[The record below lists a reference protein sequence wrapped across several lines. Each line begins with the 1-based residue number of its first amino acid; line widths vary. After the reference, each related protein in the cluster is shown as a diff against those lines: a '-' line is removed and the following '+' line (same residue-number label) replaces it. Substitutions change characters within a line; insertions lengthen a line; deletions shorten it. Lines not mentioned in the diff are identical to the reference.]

1 MKIVTIVGARPQFV
15 KASCLSRLLKKEK
28 DITEVIVHT
37 GQHFDFNMSSSFFDE
52 LDIPQPKYNLDVHS
66 LSHGAMTGRMIE
78 KIEEIL
84 VKEKPNV
91 VIVYGDTDSTLA
103 GALATIKLHIPV
115 CHIEAGMRSYNMNMP
130 EEINRILTDHIS
142 IVLFCS
148 SESAKDI
155 LERENVR
162 HNVFVVGDIMYDSFL
177 YVQNKILPES
187 LIGLP
192 CKPKTYCLLTLH
204 REENT
209 NDIEKLK
216 TIFKDLSEVGKKYD
230 QVFVFPV
237 HPRLKTIITEDIKK
251 EFSEQIKF
259 IDPVSYIDMIG
270 LEKYSK
276 IILTDSGG
284 VQKESYW
291 NEVPCIT
298 LRDETE
304 WIELVDAGVNITTG
318 LHRSKI
324 LDSFE
329 HFIHNE
335 INFPKDLYG
344 DGNSAKKI
352 LDVLKMMF
360 LPFGTKKENL

>member
-130 EEINRILTDHIS
+130 EEINRILTDHVSTI
-142 IVLFCS
+142 LCCS
-148 SESAKDI
+148 SESAKEI
-155 LERENVR
+155 LERENMT
-162 HNVFVVGDIMYDSFL
+162 HNIFVVGDIMYDSFL
-177 YVQNKILPES
+177 YAQNKMKKS

-192 CKPKTYCLLTLH
+192 AAPKKYCLLTLH

-209 NDIEKLK
+209 DDIEKLK
-216 TIFKDLSEVGKKYD
+216 TLFIDLTEVGHKYD
-230 QVFVFPV
+230 VMFVFPA
-237 HPRLKTIITEDIKK
+237 HPRLTKMFIINEIPGQFYSK
-251 EFSEQIKF
+251 IKF
-259 IDPVSYIDMIG
+259 IDPVSYMDMIA
-270 LEKYSK
+270 LEKHSK

-298 LRDETE
+298 LREETE
-304 WIELVDAGVNITTG
+304 WIELVDAKVNITTG

-324 LDSFE
+324 LDAFE
-329 HFIHNE
+329 HFMSNE

-352 LDVLKMMF
+352 LDVLKLYF
-360 LPFGTKKENL
+360 